1 MRAWRAFF
9 NRLGYSANFAL
20 SVFLEVRSV
29 LSPNNWPHGLQN
41 DSHLADALASHP
53 AIHLLLPNGSIR
65 KKKRMIKISIEVKSG
80 AARFKV
86 ASQAESIEGA
96 LEIAKRYNSGKECKV
111 VFPIDPEGFFV
122 GDDLDRGGVVGKIA
136 A

>member
-1 MRAWRAFF
+1 MGAKTAERAG
-9 NRLGYSANFAL
+9 LGAL
-20 SVFLEVRSV
+20 WGPVSGTFGTFRTVSEGVFSEVRSV

-96 LEIAKRYNSGKECKV
+96 LEMAKRYNSGKECKV
-111 VFPIDPEGFFV
+111 VFPIDSESFFV
-122 GDDLDRGGVVGKIA
+122 E
-136 A
+136 